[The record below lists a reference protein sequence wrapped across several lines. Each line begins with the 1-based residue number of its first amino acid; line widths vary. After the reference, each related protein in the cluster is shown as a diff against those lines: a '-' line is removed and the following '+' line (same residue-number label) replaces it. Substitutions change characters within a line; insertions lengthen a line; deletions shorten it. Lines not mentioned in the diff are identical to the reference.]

1 MALIWTSLILA
12 LVIYM
17 FHRLLNIKNRKKL
30 PPGPIGIPI
39 LGHLHLIGKN
49 PHQDFY
55 RLAKKYGPFMY
66 MRLGLVP
73 TIVVSS
79 PETVEKVLKTYDHVF
94 ASRPHHEAS
103 QYICYGQRN
112 LIFSKY
118 GSYWRNMRKLCTLQ
132 LLTSQ
137 KINSYQSSRKEE
149 VSILVK
155 SIKQAAQDGVAVDL
169 SAKVSSLNANLSC
182 LMVFGK
188 KFMDED
194 LDKRGF
200 KSIVQE
206 VVHLAATPNLGDF
219 FPYLGVLD
227 LQGLT
232 SRLKALSKVFDEFLE
247 KIIEEHVHSKELR
260 ETEDFVDTMM
270 AIMQSGEAGFE
281 FDRRH
286 IKAVLLDMLMASMD
300 TSATSVEWILTELLR
315 HPQVMKKLQ
324 KELEEVVGLDRM
336 VEESDLE
343 DLKYL
348 DMVIKEALRLHS
360 AAPLLVHESIEDC
373 EVDGFYVQKGSR
385 IIVNVYAAQ
394 RDHNAWPEPDK
405 FFPERFVQSSVDL
418 RGHDFQLLPFGSGRR
433 SCPGMQLGITIV
445 RLVVAQLVHCFDW
458 QLPNGMQPS
467 ELDMSEKF
475 GVVTCRAKHLMAIPT
490 YRLHYS

>member
-1 MALIWTSLILA
+1 MALIWTTIIVA
-12 LVIYM
+12 IVIYM
-17 FHRLLNIKNRKKL
+17 FNKLLNIKNRKKL
-30 PPGPIGIPI
+30 PPGPWGIPI

-49 PHQDFY
+49 PHQDFA
-55 RLAKKYGPFMY
+55 RLAKKYGPFMHIQ
-66 MRLGLVP
+66 LGLVP
-73 TIVVSS
+73 TIVASS

-103 QYICYGQRN
+103 QHVCYGQRN

-118 GSYWRNMRKLCTLQ
+118 GSYWRNMRKLCTLN
-132 LLTSQ
+132 LLSSQ
-137 KINSYQSSRKEE
+137 KINSYQPSRKEE
-149 VSILVK
+149 VSLLVK
-155 SIKQAAQDGVAVDL
+155 SIKRAAHEHVAVDL
-169 SAKVSSLNANLSC
+169 SANISSLNANLSC

-219 FPYLGVLD
+219 FPFLGVLD
-227 LQGLT
+227 LQGIT
-232 SRLKALSKVFDEFLE
+232 GRLKALSKVFDEFLE
-247 KIIEEHVHSKELR
+247 KIIEEHVQSKEHR
-260 ETEDFVDTMM
+260 ETKDFIDTMM
-270 AIMQSGEAGFE
+270 EIMQSGEAGFE

-286 IKAVLLDMLMASMD
+286 VKAVLLDMLMASMD

-315 HPQVMKKLQ
+315 HPHVMKKLQ

-343 DLKYL
+343 NLNYL
-348 DMVIKEALRLHS
+348 DRVIKEALRLHS

-373 EVDGFYVQKGSR
+373 IVDGFFVQKGSR

-394 RDHNAWPEPDK
+394 RDTNAWPEPDK
-405 FFPERFVQSSVDL
+405 FLPERFVESSVDL
-418 RGHDFQLLPFGSGRR
+418 LGHDFQLLPFGSGRR
-433 SCPGMQLGITIV
+433 SCPGMQLGIIIV
-445 RLVVAQLVHCFDW
+445 RLMVAQLVHCFDW
-458 QLPNGMQPS
+458 ELPNGMQPS
-467 ELDMSEKF
+467 ELDMSEQF

-490 YRLHYS
+490 YRLQL

>member
-1 MALIWTSLILA
+1 
-12 LVIYM
+12 M
-17 FHRLLNIKNRKKL
+17 FHKLLNIKNRKKL

-49 PHQDFY
+49 AHQDLY
-55 RLAKKYGPFMY
+55 KLAKKYGPFMY
-66 MRLGLVP
+66 LRLGLVP
-73 TIVVSS
+73 TIIVSS

-94 ASRPHHEAS
+94 ASRPHNEAS
-103 QYICYGQRN
+103 QYISYGQRN

-155 SIKQAAQDGVAVDL
+155 SIKQAVQDGVAVDL

-247 KIIEEHVHSKELR
+247 KIIEEHVQSKELR

-281 FDRRH
+281 FDPRH
-286 IKAVLLDMLMASMD
+286 IRAVLLVCIISLNQY
-300 TSATSVEWILTELLR
+300 L
-315 HPQVMKKLQ
+315 
-324 KELEEVVGLDRM
+324 VGD
-336 VEESDLE
+336 
-343 DLKYL
+343 
-348 DMVIKEALRLHS
+348 
-360 AAPLLVHESIEDC
+360 
-373 EVDGFYVQKGSR
+373 
-385 IIVNVYAAQ
+385 
-394 RDHNAWPEPDK
+394 
-405 FFPERFVQSSVDL
+405 
-418 RGHDFQLLPFGSGRR
+418 
-433 SCPGMQLGITIV
+433 
-445 RLVVAQLVHCFDW
+445 
-458 QLPNGMQPS
+458 
-467 ELDMSEKF
+467 
-475 GVVTCRAKHLMAIPT
+475 
-490 YRLHYS
+490 

>member
-1 MALIWTSLILA
+1 MALIWTTLILA

-17 FHRLLNIKNRKKL
+17 FHKLLNIKNRKKL

-49 PHQDFY
+49 PHQTFY

-66 MRLGLVP
+66 LRLGLVP

-155 SIKQAAQDGVAVDL
+155 SIKQAVQDGVAVDL

-247 KIIEEHVHSKELR
+247 KIIEEHVQSKEQR

-300 TSATSVEWILTELLR
+300 TSATSVEWTLTELLR
-315 HPQVMKKLQ
+315 HPHVMKKLQ

-343 DLKYL
+343 NLKYL

-360 AAPLLVHESIEDC
+360 AAPLLIHESIEDC
-373 EVDGFYVQKGSR
+373 VVDGFYVQKGSR

-394 RDHNAWPEPDK
+394 RDPNAWPEPDK
-405 FFPERFVQSSVDL
+405 FFPERFVESNVDL

-433 SCPGMQLGITIV
+433 SCPGMQLGIIIV

-458 QLPNGMQPS
+458 ELPNGMQPS
-467 ELDMSEKF
+467 ELDMSEQF
-475 GVVTCRAKHLMAIPT
+475 GVVTCRAKHLMAVPT
-490 YRLHYS
+490 YKLHYN